1 MSNKKDISNNR
12 IKYFYI
18 LLLSIILCPLL
29 ILNSN
34 KVLEKRTEGRI
45 LKQFG
50 ANIKERFFG
59 RHLLSFDE
67 GVEKICKRGSE
78 ELNNYYIT
86 RVDETIGLDEEDEDE
101 KDNEKTPEYIDALID
116 IVKGT
121 TGKSDKEM
129 SDNLMTYGQHL
140 IGVFICLAIA
150 ILAIPGWLI
159 CCSCCCC
166 NCCCCCCC
174 KKPTCKFPFFI
185 VTLALYVLV
194 AGICVYGLIKSNSI
208 FRGLSDTEC
217 SILQFFNETIEGEAK
232 AQTPKWAGVEGI
244 KSILND
250 LDHKIGTIGGQ
261 TLLDLEGGQNEI
273 ATQKGEFADL
283 LHDQSALVT
292 GNNKYTITSTEYQI
306 DITTTSWYGTFPDH
320 EGNFEGTG
328 VVNRWYKEYS
338 LIADGLDRNLG
349 DAYNNFNTIIGNEVK
364 SNLNNIKN
372 SVEEMGTSIK
382 EVKDGMADSIV
393 EYSDYIDEYGKLGF
407 KIFFSALVV
416 IDAAIAAL
424 MFLLC
429 FCSGEKCKNCCLFRC
444 GFKLLIHLF
453 WNILA
458 LLMIITLFIGFIF
471 TLIGSIGK
479 DLTYV
484 VNYFIGEENMNQ
496 AEPALFGA
504 EGKKLSTCFNG
515 NGDILKVLDDEG
527 SVDLDQIKSFDNIND
542 LIEEIKSAETQFSN
556 LKSNCQTYNMMMGE
570 LDKRVNYK
578 EDFGF
583 CVVGGTCNNI
593 QSFLDALNTELSSPT
608 PPTYLDQWYISC
620 DNQGSN
626 CKSLKRD
633 TIGEN
638 QYGGSVNVKKVYG
651 IQQLV
656 RQASSSTETNSFK
669 QVTDYIRVK
678 FNDILTA
685 EIGILTTFRNNLKKL
700 TGVFDAYIGEN
711 GGFADFVNCKFIDSN
726 VKVILKNL
734 RKGVGNS
741 FYSIGIC
748 LVLAGCSLAVAIS
761 FTILLVIII
770 NTSVD
775 SNKNKP

>member
-1 MSNKKDISNNR
+1 M
-12 IKYFYI
+12 
-18 LLLSIILCPLL
+18 
-29 ILNSN
+29 
-34 KVLEKRTEGRI
+34 
-45 LKQFG
+45 KQFG

-232 AQTPKWAGVEGI
+232 AENPKWAGIEGI
-244 KSILND
+244 KSILTKVKDRINTEGSSTYAA
-250 LDHKIGTIGGQ
+250 LQQGQ
-261 TLLDLEGGQNEI
+261 TDSIDLRD
-273 ATQKGEFADL
+273 EFAQTL
-283 LHDQSALVT
+283 ETKSGEVT
-292 GNNKYTITSTEYQI
+292 DVNENRVELDGKQYRL
-306 DITTTSWYGTFPDH
+306 DITMATFYGSFEHTHQTGDGYVKNWY
-320 EGNFEGTG
+320 EE
-328 VVNRWYKEYS
+328 YKI
-338 LIADGLDRNLG
+338 IADESDRNLQTAA
-349 DAYNNFNTIIGNEVK
+349 DNFYEIINGGSVTGYLDE
-364 SNLNNIKN
+364 IKD
-372 SVEEMGTSIK
+372 SVDEMGKSVK
-382 EVKDGMADSIV
+382 EVKDSMADSIV

-424 MFLLC
+424 IFLLC

-479 DLTYV
+479 DLTFV
-484 VNYFIGEENMNQ
+484 VNYFISEENMNQ

-515 NGDILKVLDDEG
+515 EGDILKELSKDG
-527 SVDLDQIKSFDNIND
+527 TIDLTKMNSFDNLND
-542 LIEEIKSAETQFSN
+542 LIDDIKSAERQFEN
-556 LKSNCQTYNMMMGE
+556 LKTQCNAYNYMMNE
-570 LDKRVNYK
+570 YNRRVNYQGSFSIIQVDPVVATPDTRECSGVITSTNALGQACRDLVDLAK
-578 EDFGF
+578 ETSDTSKSFYSGTEAIKSDFDGF
-583 CVVGGTCNNI
+583 
-593 QSFLDALNTELSSPT
+593 LNTQITTLQT
-608 PPTYLDQWYISC
+608 FR
-620 DNQGSN
+620 SN
-626 CKSLKRD
+626 IKSL
-633 TIGEN
+633 T
-638 QYGGSVNVKKVYG
+638 G
-651 IQQLV
+651 I
-656 RQASSSTETNSFK
+656 
-669 QVTDYIRVK
+669 
-678 FNDILTA
+678 
-685 EIGILTTFRNNLKKL
+685 
-700 TGVFDAYIGEN
+700 FDDYIGEN
-711 GGFADFVNCKFIDSN
+711 GGIFGFVNCKFIGSN
-726 VKVILKNL
+726 IKVILKNL

-748 LVLAGCSLAVAIS
+748 FVLAGCSLALSIS
-761 FTILLVIII
+761 FTILLVVII
-770 NTSVD
+770 NLSVD
-775 SNKNKP
+775 SAKNKPMS